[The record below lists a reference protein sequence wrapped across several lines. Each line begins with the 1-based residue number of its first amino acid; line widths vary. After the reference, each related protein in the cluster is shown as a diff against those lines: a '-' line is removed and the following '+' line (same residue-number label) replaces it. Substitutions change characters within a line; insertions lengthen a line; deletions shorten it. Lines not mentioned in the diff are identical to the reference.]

1 MTTCDINYLKS
12 KEWQHY
18 LIVLLNQARKADKR
32 LEEENE
38 GRRPREPWS
47 RDYSRI
53 LYSTSFRRLQGKMQ
67 LFGVDPE
74 HFFRNRLTHSL
85 EVSEIARSIAIRT
98 CQYQRDELQVVQA
111 AALAHDIGNPPFG
124 HCGEAVLNEI
134 SKDFGGFEGNAQTLR
149 ILMQLE
155 KKNPESMGLN
165 LTLRSL
171 LAVTKYFVKRE
182 PGPKKKFIYDHNYEK
197 LDGEIDKHQITP
209 RTIDVQVIDLA
220 DEIAYAAH
228 DLEDALSMRLFSID
242 EFLFEFKCWL
252 KNEKRDDFTYD
263 KLCHIVSVAREFA
276 EQGKNFNSSEEYHFL
291 LRKELTGLL
300 VGSLIADI
308 DLVEP
313 TQDDKCRNGSK
324 QELELGFHELGELAK
339 GLKKVTFGCINRTNK
354 VQLYEKRAELIIR
367 DLFEILTNDKFNK
380 DCALLPP
387 EYRPQQRDGYC
398 DPRRL
403 VIDYIA
409 GMMDTFA
416 IALHKKFMGEKPLF
430 TTDSAGLW
438 K

>member
-12 KEWQHY
+12 EESQHH
-18 LIVLLNQARKADKR
+18 LSELLNQARKAGKR
-32 LEEENE
+32 LEEEDE
-38 GRRPREPWS
+38 GRRPREAWP

-85 EVSEIARSIAIRT
+85 EVSQIARTIAMRT
-98 CQYQRDELQVVQA
+98 GLYETDELLVVQA
-111 AALAHDIGNPPFG
+111 ASLAHDIGNPPFG
-124 HCGEAVLNEI
+124 HCGEAELNKI
-134 SKDFGGFEGNAQTLR
+134 SQDFGGFEGNAQTLR

-155 KKNPESMGLN
+155 KKNPKSMGLN
-165 LTLRSL
+165 LTLRTL

-182 PGPKKKFIYDHNYEK
+182 PGPKKKFIYDDNYK
-197 LDGEIDKHQITP
+197 TLADEIDKFQINP

-242 EFLFEFKCWL
+242 EFLFEFKCHL
-252 KNEKRDDFTYD
+252 TNEKQNEFAYD
-263 KLCHIVSVAREFA
+263 KLCHMVLLAREFA
-276 EQGKNFNSSEEYHFL
+276 EQGENFNSSEEYHFL

-308 DLVEP
+308 DLIKP
-313 TQDDKCRNGSK
+313 SQADKCRTGSK
-324 QELELGFHELGELAK
+324 QVLELGFHELGELAK
-339 GLKKVTFGCINRTNK
+339 GLKKVTFDCINRTNK
-354 VQLYEKRAELIIR
+354 VQLYERRAEQIIC
-367 DLFEILTNDKFNK
+367 DLFEILTNEKFNK
-380 DCALLPP
+380 HFKLLPP
-387 EYRPQQRDGYC
+387 EYRPRQHDGYR
-398 DPRRL
+398 DPHRL
-403 VIDYIA
+403 VVDYIA

-416 IALHKKFMGEKPLF
+416 TAVHKKFLGEKPLF
-430 TTDSAGLW
+430 KAR
-438 K
+438 